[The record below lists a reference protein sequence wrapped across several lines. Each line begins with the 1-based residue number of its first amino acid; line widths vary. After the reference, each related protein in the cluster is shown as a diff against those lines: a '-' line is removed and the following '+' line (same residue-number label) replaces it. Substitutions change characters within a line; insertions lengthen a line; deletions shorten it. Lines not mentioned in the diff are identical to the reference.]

1 MRGRR
6 LRTPATLAFAWKLGS
21 RRAFLASSHYRDSV
35 RVDDRRHCLLAARFA
50 GLFEQ
55 VLWSTVCKS
64 LLAGTVLVLLLGV
77 VVLLIETGFA
87 TAERRIK
94 RRLLRR
100 SHDLRANL
108 DAIRRELDEMQ
119 ADSGRDPQS

>member
-1 MRGRR
+1 M
-6 LRTPATLAFAWKLGS
+6 P
-21 RRAFLASSHYRDSV
+21 
-35 RVDDRRHCLLAARFA
+35 LAARFA

-55 VLWSTVCKS
+55 VLWSTVCKT